1 MPDKTV
7 AQKRGDD
14 VRAAVDKLKK
24 VRLNLQNKQIPD
36 TVHLPDV
43 FTRVKNK
50 NGESVLQVNQSKLK
64 VWAEEVLKQTG
75 KLSGVSALWLAEY
88 IVRGLN
94 ALFVDNALIRNM
106 ESASKNSAFTK
117 IGAKYPWLKNYVLYY
132 MMVGTMAV
140 SGGQLAANGF
150 SKDNDN
156 DDKKE
161 NIYNPQDNQKKFE
174 DFVLNP
180 NANDAEWK
188 KQIDAIQP
196 YVVAHIFS
204 TEGFIEAAYY
214 DNGSNRG
221 TLTIGAGF
229 TIKDEL
235 HRNFAAKIL
244 GRKVGNMARITKT
257 EARILG
263 DAWLREMIYPKMRQE
278 FKKPMSARI
287 FVSLAVAAYNA
298 GENVYMNGN
307 SGRPVVDAVN
317 AGKSVEK
324 IADAYVRAFGKIRG
338 TGWGGMPNKYGVCA
352 LYMQGKLSDNAILN
366 SICEA
371 PYGIEDF
378 VRAAQKEDK
387 KFDPE
392 KMVLGRLLIYDGNN
406 HSAKPNDVLE
416 YDVDNMLLSVKN
428 RTTKGTKQVPVRD
441 FFSNTEIETMK
452 QGLLFQ
458 TPVADFMQEYE
469 QQVIAQQSESEKL
482 NEEGELLFF
491 ANKHDQAEKKFMQAL
506 EKDDRNYIVY
516 SNLSILYYH
525 KGEYQK
531 GLEVVQKLIS
541 SEKIKSM
548 PKEMRSYAYYNAAL
562 CREGLG
568 NNAKTNKEKLEHY
581 NAAKENLKLSE
592 RFGDDTHGQLRS
604 RLDEKIKNLSVR
616 QVTAFHNSIKQI
628 RQKNAKHDLLLYGT
642 ERKVDLT

>member
-7 AQKRGDD
+7 AQKGGDNM
-14 VRAAVDKLKK
+14 RAFAERISQTRKSVADIH
-24 VRLNLQNKQIPD
+24 VPD
-36 TVHLPDV
+36 TVNWKEIAAIS
-43 FTRVKNK
+43 KN
-50 NGESVLQVNQSKLK
+50 S
-64 VWAEEVLKQTG
+64 TG
-75 KLSGVSALWLAEY
+75 KNQINIDWKKFGVWTKEIAQGTGKISGVSALWLAEY

-117 IGAKYPWLKNYVLYY
+117 IGTKYPWLKNYVLYY

-140 SGGQLAANGF
+140 SGGQLAASGF

-204 TEGFIEAAYY
+204 TEGFIESAYY

-257 EARILG
+257 EAKILT

-278 FKKPMSARI
+278 FKKPMSARV
-287 FVSLAVAAYNA
+287 FVSFLVSVY
-298 GENVYMNGN
+298 NVYMNGN
-307 SGRPVVDAVN
+307 SGRSVVDAVN

-338 TGWGGMPNKYGVCA
+338 TGWGGMPNKYGVCT

-428 RTTKGTKQVPVRD
+428 RTTKGTKQVPVHE
-441 FFSNTEIETMK
+441 FFSNTENETMEK
-452 QGLLFQ
+452 GLLFQ

-469 QQVIAQQSESEKL
+469 QQVIAQLSESEKL

-592 RFGDDTHGQLRS
+592 RFGDDIHEILRS

>member
-7 AQKRGDD
+7 AQKGGDNM
-14 VRAAVDKLKK
+14 RAFAERISQTRKSVADIH
-24 VRLNLQNKQIPD
+24 VPD
-36 TVHLPDV
+36 TVNWKEIAAIS
-43 FTRVKNK
+43 KNSTGK
-50 NGESVLQVNQSKLK
+50 NQINIDWKKFG
-64 VWAEEVLKQTG
+64 VWTKEIAQRTG

-117 IGAKYPWLKNYVLYY
+117 FGTKYPWLKNYVLYY

-204 TEGFIEAAYY
+204 TEGFIESAYY

-257 EARILG
+257 EAKILT

-278 FKKPMSARI
+278 FKKPMSARV

-298 GENVYMNGN
+298 GENIYMNGN

-338 TGWGGMPNKYGVCA
+338 TGWGGMPNKYGVCT
-352 LYMQGKLSDNAILN
+352 LYMQGKLSDNTILN

-406 HSAKPNDVLE
+406 HSAKPNDVLK

-441 FFSNTEIETMK
+441 FFSNTELETMK

-469 QQVIAQQSESEKL
+469 QQVIAQLSESEKL

-548 PKEMRSYAYYNAAL
+548 PKEMKSYAYYNAAL